1 MKQENDMNNEKK
13 EIVKSDD
20 GFLSTGNFDLGS
32 AMADEMDG
40 LRASFERIR
49 IPAGGSTMFEL
60 PSEDP
65 SNPEMAKEFKAV
77 ILYHH
82 PIHAYYTDA
91 YQGGSNP
98 PDCGSMDGKVGI
110 GTPGGECARCPLNR
124 FGSGSN
130 NSKACKNRRRLY
142 LLREGDVFPV
152 ILSLPT
158 GSLKDFSRYVMMVLN
173 KGCKTNGV
181 VTRFTLKKATN
192 SSGIQFSQAQFSIDR
207 RLTGEESAAIA
218 RMSEQVKDLSR
229 QVGYDM
235 DDPPRADVSRA
246 EIEDEPDW

>member
-1 MKQENDMNNEKK
+1 MSNESKD
-13 EIVKSDD
+13 IVPKTD
-20 GFLSTGNFDLGS
+20 GFLAPADFNLGA

-40 LRASFERIR
+40 LSASFERIR
-49 IPAGGSTMFEL
+49 IPAGGSTVFEL

-65 SNPEMAKEFKAV
+65 ANPEMAKEFKAV

-82 PIHAYYTDA
+82 PIHAYYVDT

-98 PDCGSMDGKVGI
+98 PDCGSMDGKT
-110 GTPGGECARCPLNR
+110 GTGNPGGECAHCPLNK

-130 NSKACKNRRRLY
+130 GSKACKNRRRIY

-158 GSLKDFSRYVMMVLN
+158 GSLKDFSRYVMSVLN
-173 KGCKTNGV
+173 KGSKTNGV

-192 SSGIQFSQAQFSIDR
+192 NSGIQFSQAQFAIDR
-207 RLTGEESAAIA
+207 KLTPDEYASISV
-218 RMSEQVKDLSR
+218 MSEQVKELSR
-229 QVGYDM
+229 QVGYDL
-235 DDPPRADVSRA
+235 DEPPRAEVA
-246 EIEDEPDW
+246 KPEIDDEPNW

>member
-1 MKQENDMNNEKK
+1 MSNETKN
-13 EIVKSDD
+13 IVPKTD
-20 GFLSTGNFDLGS
+20 GFMATTGFDLGA

-40 LRASFERIR
+40 LSASFERIR

-77 ILYHH
+77 ILHHH
-82 PIHAYYTDA
+82 PIFAYYVNE

-98 PDCGSMDGKVGI
+98 PDCGSMDGKFGN
-110 GTPGGECARCPLNR
+110 GTPGGDCSKCPLNK
-124 FGSGSN
+124 FGSGN
-130 NSKACKNRRRLY
+130 NGSKACKNRRRVY
-142 LLREGDVFPV
+142 LLCEGDVFPV

-158 GSLKDFSRYVMMVLN
+158 GSLKDFSRYVMSVLN

-192 SSGIQFSQAQFSIDR
+192 NSGIQFSQAQFAIDR
-207 RLTGEESAAIA
+207 KLTPEEYSSIS
-218 RMSEQVKDLSR
+218 RMSEQVKELSR
-229 QVGYDM
+229 QVGYDL
-235 DDPPRADVSRA
+235 DEPPRAEIAKADVD
-246 EIEDEPDW
+246 DEPDW